1 MSNLNATDVVTL
13 HIYGAVFCD
22 QFTEFKHDYQGTL
35 INCLMAID
43 AKFNYSQ
50 IADMVVEE
58 QFQTIDEIIE
68 ALSGSLNA
76 DDELNVYECYI
87 QTSDNRKIFLKHSND
102 MQTLL
107 FVV

>member
-43 AKFNYSQ
+43 SQ
-50 IADMVVEE
+50 IADMVAEE
-58 QFQTIDEIIE
+58 QFQTIDDLIE
-68 ALSGSLNA
+68 ALSEALNA
-76 DDELNVYECYI
+76 DAEFNVYECYI
-87 QTSDNRKIFLKHSND
+87 QTEDNHKIFLKHPID
-102 MQTLL
+102 IQTSL
-107 FVV
+107 FMV

>member
-1 MSNLNATDVVTL
+1 MSNLNASDIVTL

-22 QFTEFKHDYQGTL
+22 QFEEFKHDYQGTL

-50 IADMVVEE
+50 IADAVSEG
-58 QFQTIDEIIE
+58 QFQTVDEIIE
-68 ALSGSLNA
+68 ELSQSINVN
-76 DDELNVYECYI
+76 DELEVYECYI
-87 QTSDNRKIFLKHSND
+87 KTSDDHKIFLKHAND
-102 MQTLL
+102 MQTIL